1 MERNAQNGN
10 DQGHYRYNKLSIAEN
25 LVWQSKAIEKKRYS
39 GIFNIIKYFEAQF
52 ILPKI
57 LKNEI
62 PEKHFSYFVP
72 QWDKLLDTKVILV
85 KMETEPIIKKS
96 NYQYTKLNKS
106 KVVM

>member
-1 MERNAQNGN
+1 MEPNAQNGN
-10 DQGHYRYNKLSIAEN
+10 DQGHYRIINYLLQKTWCGNQKQLKRKDTVEYLTLSSTLKHN
-25 LVWQSKAIEKKRYS
+25 LFSQNS
-39 GIFNIIKYFEAQF
+39 Q
-52 ILPKI
+52 
-57 LKNEI
+57 NEI

-72 QWDKLLDTKVILV
+72 QWDKLLDPKVILV